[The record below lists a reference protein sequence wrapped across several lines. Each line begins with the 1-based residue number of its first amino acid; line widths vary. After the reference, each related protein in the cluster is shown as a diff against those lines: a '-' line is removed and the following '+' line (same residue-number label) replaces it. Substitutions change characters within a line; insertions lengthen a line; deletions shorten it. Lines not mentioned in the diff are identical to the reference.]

1 MSQSVSLETLLQM
14 DARPAG
20 WSSASWYDLVEHV
33 VATLDVGPGTRVW
46 DVTCGAG
53 SFLLPLAE
61 NGYIVGG
68 SDGRHDLLRVARGAM
83 PQGLFVDADPW
94 SFDPSD
100 PVDVVVASQGFSVC
114 RTTDHA
120 RGMVAR
126 MLAKATHA
134 VAFLGIDE
142 DEAPVG
148 VDRVRLFRMLAE
160 LGVTGVHFE
169 HDAEGRLMA
178 LVKV

>member
-1 MSQSVSLETLLQM
+1 
-14 DARPAG
+14 
-20 WSSASWYDLVEHV
+20 
-33 VATLDVGPGTRVW
+33 
-46 DVTCGAG
+46 
-53 SFLLPLAE
+53 
-61 NGYIVGG
+61 
-68 SDGRHDLLRVARGAM
+68 
-83 PQGLFVDADPW
+83 
-94 SFDPSD
+94 
-100 PVDVVVASQGFSVC
+100 
-114 RTTDHA
+114 
-120 RGMVAR
+120 

-142 DEAPVG
+142 DNAPAG

>member
-1 MSQSVSLETLLQM
+1 MSDTVSLETMLQM
-14 DARPAG
+14 DERPVG

-53 SFLLPLAE
+53 SFLMPLAE

-68 SDGRHDLLRVARGAM
+68 SDGRHELLRVARKTM
-83 PQGLFVDADPW
+83 PQGLFTDAEPW
-94 SFDPSD
+94 SFDPAD
-100 PVDVVVASQGFSVC
+100 PVDVVVASRGFSAC
-114 RTTDHA
+114 RTSDHA
-120 RGMVAR
+120 RGLVAR

-142 DEAPVG
+142 DNAPAG